1 MSEKCYRKEVITCFG
16 MPIDENPTVVVMD
29 AAFRKMGLDY
39 IYNGSLVYPEDLE
52 MAVKALKALHLKG
65 SHVTVPHKIAV
76 MKYLDAI
83 DPDAALIGAVNTI
96 YMKDGKTC
104 GANTD
109 GKGFLVSLREAG
121 MKPKG
126 KTFAI
131 LGAGGAARALSVE
144 LALAKAKKIT
154 IVNRTYEKA
163 EALAKL
169 ISEKAETEAGAT
181 AWTGPYSVPADVD
194 FLINCTNIGLRPDPN
209 VPSVDFSSFRPEL
222 IVCDVVPNPP
232 HTRFLKQAEARGCR
246 TFDGL
251 SMLINQAIISI
262 RCWTGMAAPADV
274 MKRALAA
281 EFSGE

>member
-1 MSEKCYRKEVITCFG
+1 

-29 AAFRKMGLDY
+29 AAFREMGLDY

-52 MAVKALKALHLKG
+52 TAVKALKALHLKG
-65 SHVTVPHKIAV
+65 SHVTVPHKIEV

-121 MKPKG
+121 MKPEG
-126 KTFAI
+126 KTFVI

-154 IVNRTYEKA
+154 IVNRTREKA

-169 ISEKAETEAGAT
+169 ISDKTETEARAA
-181 AWTGPYSVPADVD
+181 AWTGPYSVPEDAD
-194 FLINCTNIGLRPDPN
+194 FLINCTNIGLRPDPS
-209 VPSVDFSSFRPEL
+209 VPNVDFSSLRPAL

-232 HTRFLKQAEARGCR
+232 HTRFLKQAEERGCR

-262 RCWTGMAAPADV
+262 RCWTGMDAPADV